1 MLLDG
6 KKVSEYIKEE
16 IKKEVQKIDE
26 LGLQQPGL
34 AVLMVGENK
43 ASEIYVNSKIKYSAD
58 IGIYSKLVTLPEDI
72 TQIRL
77 EKEIE
82 ELNNDENIHGI
93 LVQLPLP
100 KHLDSDKVIKLIKPE
115 KDVDCFTKTNIGKI
129 FLGDNYNVAP
139 CTPAG
144 IIELLKKSNID
155 ILGKDVTIIGRS
167 NIVGKPLALMMI
179 NEGATVTVCHSK
191 TKSLD
196 EKTRNADILIACV
209 GQKHFIKKEMAKPG
223 AVVID
228 VGINRVDGKICGDVD
243 FDEVSKIASYITP
256 VPGGVGPMTVAML
269 FKNCM
274 NLYKKE
280 VKNAFRKS
288 LNRSKS

>member
-6 KKVSEYIKEE
+6 KKVSDYIKEE

-43 ASEIYVNSKIKYSAD
+43 ASEVYVNSQMKSCTELGIK
-58 IGIYSKLVTLPEDI
+58 GECVRLPENSTEEEII
-72 TQIRL
+72 TVIERL
-77 EKEIE
+77 NSDKSI
-82 ELNNDENIHGI
+82 DGI
-93 LVQLPLP
+93 LIQLPLP
-100 KHLDSDKVIKLIKPE
+100 EHIHKERVLEKISPSKDADCYTSTKIGSVFLDE
-115 KDVDCFTKTNIGKI
+115 KNTA
-129 FLGDNYNVAP
+129 YP
-139 CTPAG
+139 CTPFG
-144 IIELLKKSNID
+144 ILEILKYYKVSIE
-155 ILGKDVTIIGRS
+155 GKDVVIVGRS
-167 NIVGKPLALMMI
+167 NIVGKPLAIMFI
-179 NEGATVTVCHSK
+179 NMGATVTVCNSK

-209 GQKHFIKKEMAKPG
+209 GQKHFIKKEMVKPG

-274 NLYKKE
+274 NLYKK
-280 VKNAFRKS
+280 
-288 LNRSKS
+288 NRGEK